1 MKPHS
6 PWISSSKSSSSS
18 DYSDESHNSGSTA
31 ATVDSTGSPLQ
42 QYKTQQYKTDGNPYQ
57 NGDWEIPQ
65 YKYTDFARPQTSESY
80 GTSISSLEDYD
91 NDLPPF
97 EIPNETEEY
106 LAPTALASSPE
117 EFALYFPST
126 SKMSIRHDDAT
137 LDGNMNLRVDTAA
150 NTLDGGKVDMTLFHL
165 RMHDLKRREFSLRRY
180 CRDSG
185 REVCHSSRKYTKPSV
200 IRRPGLQR
208 SMSSALSSLRSKSET
223 KTPTLKSLKRHDSG
237 YDSMPDA
244 DMDEDDVDSN
254 PSQRPSGSIPIP
266 TNTTLLEFSNYTHLE
281 VKRRGAKSSKRY
293 EVEYW
298 GIKYVWRRV
307 SVRSGSFREAQYHL
321 INAKTSA
328 TLAHI
333 VPIPLSRHEMQEE
346 EAKGGWIPPCSMFF
360 EETVLNSTPELAE

>member
-1 MKPHS
+1 
-6 PWISSSKSSSSS
+6 
-18 DYSDESHNSGSTA
+18 
-31 ATVDSTGSPLQ
+31 
-42 QYKTQQYKTDGNPYQ
+42 
-57 NGDWEIPQ
+57 
-65 YKYTDFARPQTSESY
+65 
-80 GTSISSLEDYD
+80 
-91 NDLPPF
+91 
-97 EIPNETEEY
+97 
-106 LAPTALASSPE
+106 
-117 EFALYFPST
+117 
-126 SKMSIRHDDAT
+126 
-137 LDGNMNLRVDTAA
+137 
-150 NTLDGGKVDMTLFHL
+150 MTLFHL

-185 REVCHSSRKYTKPSV
+185 REVCHSRRKYMKPSV

-208 SMSSALSSLRSKSET
+208 SMSSALSGLRSKSET
-223 KTPTLKSLKRHDSG
+223 KTPTLKSLARQDSG
-237 YDSMPDA
+237 YDSMPEA
-244 DMDEDDVDSN
+244 DVDEDDENSN
-254 PSQRPSGSIPIP
+254 SSPRTSSSIPMP

-307 SVRSGSFREAQYHL
+307 SVRSGTFREAQYHL

-360 EETVLNSTPELAE
+360 EEAVLNSAPELAE

>member
-1 MKPHS
+1 MPSIHPHS
-6 PWISSSKSSSSS
+6 PSIRSRSSSSS
-18 DYSDESHNSGSTA
+18 DYSDESHISGSTA
-31 ATVDSTGSPLQ
+31 ATVDSSRLPA
-42 QYKTQQYKTDGNPYQ
+42 QQYKTDGNPYQ
-57 NGDWEIPQ
+57 TGEWEIPQ
-65 YKYTDFARPQTSESY
+65 FEYVDFARPQTSGSY
-80 GTSISSLEDYD
+80 ATSISSLEDYD

-97 EIPNETEEY
+97 EIPEETEEY
-106 LAPTALASSPE
+106 IGPTALASSPE

-126 SKMSIRHDDAT
+126 SRMSIRHDDAT
-137 LDGNMNLRVDTAA
+137 LDGNMNLRVDTVAS
-150 NTLDGGKVDMTLFHL
+150 TQDGGKVDLTLFHL

-185 REVCHSSRKYTKPSV
+185 REVCHSRRKYMKPSV

-223 KTPTLKSLKRHDSG
+223 KTPTLKSLTRQDSG
-237 YDSMPDA
+237 YDSMPEPDA
-244 DMDEDDVDSN
+244 DEDDENSH
-254 PSQRPSGSIPIP
+254 PSQRTSSSIPIP

-298 GIKYVWRRV
+298 GMKYVWRRV
-307 SVRSGSFREAQYHL
+307 SVKSGTFREAQYHL

-360 EETVLNSTPELAE
+360 EEAVLDSTAELAE

>member
-1 MKPHS
+1 MPSMKPHS
-6 PWISSSKSSSSS
+6 PSIRSSKSSSSS
-18 DYSDESHNSGSTA
+18 DYSDESHISGSTA
-31 ATVDSTGSPLQ
+31 ATIDSTRLPVQ
-42 QYKTQQYKTDGNPYQ
+42 KYQTDGNPYQ
-57 NGDWEIPQ
+57 TGDWEIPQ
-65 YKYTDFARPQTSESY
+65 HECVDFARPQTSGSY
-80 GTSISSLEDYD
+80 ATSISSLEDYD
-91 NDLPPF
+91 DDLPPF

-106 LAPTALASSPE
+106 IAPTALASSPD

-126 SKMSIRHDDAT
+126 SKMFIRHDDAT
-137 LDGNMNLRVDTAA
+137 LDGNMNLRVDTVAS
-150 NTLDGGKVDMTLFHL
+150 TLDGGKVDMTLFHL

-208 SMSSALSSLRSKSET
+208 SMGSALSSLRSKSDT
-223 KTPTLKSLKRHDSG
+223 KTPTLKSLKRQDSG

-244 DMDEDDVDSN
+244 DMDEDDEESSR
-254 PSQRPSGSIPIP
+254 SQRTPSSIPIP

-298 GIKYVWRRV
+298 NTKYVWRRV
-307 SVRSGSFREAQYHL
+307 SVRSGTFREAQYHL
-321 INAKTSA
+321 INSKTSA

-333 VPIPLSRHEMQEE
+333 VPIPLSRRETQEE

-360 EETVLNSTPELAE
+360 EEAVLNSTPELAE